1 MAKKYRVGVIGST
14 GRGNY
19 GHGLDTVW
27 REFPNTEVVAVA
39 DDNAGGLA
47 KAVKRLGNPR
57 GYADYR
63 TMLEKET
70 FDFVSICPRWLDQH
84 RDMLVAAA
92 ESGVRGIYEEK
103 PLCRTLREA
112 DEMVTACER
121 NNVKCAVSHQTRY
134 SPILDQV
141 EQLIADGRIGRLLEF
156 QLHGKEDNRGGGEDL
171 WVLGTHVFDLTH
183 HLAGYPLWCQGYA
196 RQGGES
202 VTARHVKPGNEGIGP
217 LAGDNVGATY
227 ALPNEVLAHFRSV
240 RRAAGNPNRFGL
252 SIFGSEGVIKMTTG
266 YLPSASFLPDGS
278 WTPARTG
285 KKWIPISS
293 NGVGQAETLKDGGL
307 HAGNVLAIRDLIAAV
322 EQDRDPEASIRDART
337 AVEMIVA
344 LFESHRQGG
353 ARVDFPLANRDNP
366 LTQLTAK

>member
-1 MAKKYRVGVIGST
+1 MTGVQT
-14 GRGNY
+14 CA
-19 GHGLDTVW
+19 L
-27 REFPNTEVVAVA
+27 P
-39 DDNAGGLA
+39 
-47 KAVKRLGNPR
+47 
-57 GYADYR
+57 
-63 TMLEKET
+63 
-70 FDFVSICPRWLDQH
+70 IC
-84 RDMLVAAA
+84 
-92 ESGVRGIYEEK
+92 
-103 PLCRTLREA
+103 
-112 DEMVTACER
+112 
-121 NNVKCAVSHQTRY
+121 
-134 SPILDQV
+134 
-141 EQLIADGRIGRLLEF
+141 
-156 QLHGKEDNRGGGEDL
+156 
-171 WVLGTHVFDLTH
+171 
-183 HLAGYPLWCQGYA
+183 
-196 RQGGES
+196 
-202 VTARHVKPGNEGIGP
+202 
-217 LAGDNVGATY
+217 DNVGATY

-353 ARVDFPLANRDNP
+353 ARVTFPLLNRDNP
-366 LTQLTAK
+366 LTQLAE

>member
-27 REFPNTEVVAVA
+27 REFPNAEVTAVA
-39 DDNAGGLA
+39 DDNPDGLA

-63 TMLEKET
+63 KMLEKEK

-84 RDMLVAAA
+84 RDMMLSVA
-92 ESGVRGIYEEK
+92 ESGVMGIYEEK

-112 DEMVTACER
+112 DEMIAACER

-141 EQLIADGRIGRLLEF
+141 EQLVADGKIGRVLEY
-156 QLHGKEDNRGGGEDL
+156 QLHGKEDRRGGGEDL
-171 WVLGTHVFDLTH
+171 WVLGTHLFDLTQY
-183 HLAGYPLWCQGYA
+183 LAGTPLWCQGYA
-196 RQGGES
+196 RQDGES
-202 VTARHVKPGNEGIGP
+202 VTASHVKPGNEGIGL

-227 ALPNEVLAHFRSV
+227 ALPNEALAHFRSV
-240 RRAAGNPNRFGL
+240 RNGTGSPNRFGL

-266 YLPSASFLPDGS
+266 FLPNASLLPDGS
-278 WTPARTG
+278 WSPARTG
-285 KKWIPISS
+285 KQWIPISS
-293 NGVGQAETLKDGGL
+293 NGLGQAETLKDGGL
-307 HAGNVLAIRDLIAAV
+307 HAGNVIAIRDLIAAV
-322 EQDRDPEASIRDART
+322 EQDRLPEASIRDART
-337 AVEMIVA
+337 AVEMIAA

-353 ARVDFPLANRDNP
+353 ARVGFPLANRANP
-366 LTQLTAK
+366 LTQLSG

>member
-27 REFPNTEVVAVA
+27 REFSNAEITAVA
-39 DDNAGGLA
+39 DDNPDGLA
-47 KAVKRLGNPR
+47 KAVKRLANPR

-63 TMLEKET
+63 KMLEKEK

-84 RDMLVAAA
+84 RDMMLSVA
-92 ESGVRGIYEEK
+92 ESGVMGIYEEK

-112 DEMVTACER
+112 DEMIAACER

-141 EQLIADGRIGRLLEF
+141 EQLVADGKIGRVLEY
-156 QLHGKEDNRGGGEDL
+156 QLHGKEDRRGGGEDL
-171 WVLGTHVFDLTH
+171 WVLGTHLFDLTQY
-183 HLAGYPLWCQGYA
+183 LAGTPLWCQGYA
-196 RQGGES
+196 RQNGES
-202 VTARHVKPGNEGIGP
+202 VMTSHVKPGNEGIGP

-227 ALPNEVLAHFRSV
+227 ALPNETLAHFRSV
-240 RRAAGNPNRFGL
+240 RNGAGSPNRFGL

-266 YLPSASFLPDGS
+266 FLPNASLLPDGS
-278 WTPARTG
+278 WSPARTG
-285 KKWIPISS
+285 KQWIPISS
-293 NGVGQAETLKDGGL
+293 NGLGQAETLKDGGL
-307 HAGNVLAIRDLIAAV
+307 HAGNIIAIRDLIAAV
-322 EQDRDPEASIRDART
+322 EQDRLPEASIRDART
-337 AVEMIVA
+337 AVEMIAA

-353 ARVDFPLANRDNP
+353 ARVNFPLANRDNP
-366 LTQLTAK
+366 LTQLPR